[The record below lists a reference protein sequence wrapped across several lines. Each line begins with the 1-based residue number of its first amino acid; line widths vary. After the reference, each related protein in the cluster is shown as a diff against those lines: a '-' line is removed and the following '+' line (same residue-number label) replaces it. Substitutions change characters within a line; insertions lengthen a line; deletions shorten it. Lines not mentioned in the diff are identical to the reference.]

1 MDGSHSISSPNV
13 FQQSPNCKLV
23 LSRGFLRI
31 IGGLFSTLK
40 SNLLII
46 CTYLLPFGE
55 MTKRVWAVFKASRG
69 NTSVERVMCSQ
80 QVHQVNQAY
89 ADCTNLEQGV
99 DGSSLMRK
107 LRKKEKNVF
116 VPLFVQTGCFL
127 LQSSQLSTT
136 TVDPILHCPFSGKV
150 ERTMS
155 KTKLM
160 TR

>member
-1 MDGSHSISSPNV
+1 MSWMDLIPSHPQMCFSNPQI
-13 FQQSPNCKLV
+13 CKLA
-23 LSRGFLRI
+23 LSRVFLKI
-31 IGGLFSTLK
+31 IGISFATPK
-40 SNLLII
+40 SILLIA
-46 CTYLLPFGE
+46 CTYLFGK
-55 MTKRVWAVFKASRG
+55 MTKTVWAVFKASRG

-127 LQSSQLSTT
+127 LHIWTIINHHCWPNFAL
-136 TVDPILHCPFSGKV
+136 PIQWEGREDYV
-150 ERTMS
+150 
-155 KTKLM
+155 
-160 TR
+160 

>member
-1 MDGSHSISSPNV
+1 MSWMDLIPSPPQMCFSNPQIASWYCPGV
-13 FQQSPNCKLV
+13 
-23 LSRGFLRI
+23 FLRI
-31 IGGLFSTLK
+31 IGGLFATPK
-40 SNLLII
+40 SNMLVI

-80 QVHQVNQAY
+80 QVHQVNRAY

-127 LQSSQLSTT
+127 LHIWT
-136 TVDPILHCPFSGKV
+136 IINHHC
-150 ERTMS
+150 
-155 KTKLM
+155 
-160 TR
+160 